1 MEERNEGQAE
11 EFEDISFGT
20 EEQTGN
26 DTSSKKDKKSR
37 KDRKN
42 DAVIAEMKAKN
53 EELNDK
59 YLRLFSDFDNFRKR
73 TLKEKTELTK
83 TASEDIIKSLLVVLD
98 DMERA
103 IEMMHNDT
111 AGNPVLEGII
121 LIYNKLSK
129 ILKEKGLESIDAKG
143 AEFNT
148 DFHEAL
154 TNIPAPDESQK
165 GKVIDVI
172 QKGYML
178 GGKVIRFARVVVGS

>member
-1 MEERNEGQAE
+1 MEERNEGQTE

-20 EEQTGN
+20 EEQNRN
-26 DTSSKKDKKSR
+26 DSSAKQDKKSR

-42 DAVIAEMKAKN
+42 ETVINELKTKN

-73 TLKEKTELTK
+73 SLKEKTELTK

-103 IEMMHNDT
+103 IELMPNDSAST
-111 AGNPVLEGII
+111 PITEGIV
-121 LIYNKLSK
+121 LIYNKLLK
-129 ILKEKGLESIDAKG
+129 ILKEKGIEMIEAKG

-148 DFHEAL
+148 DYHEAL
-154 TNIPAPDESQK
+154 TNIPAPDESLK
-165 GKVIDVI
+165 GKVIEVI